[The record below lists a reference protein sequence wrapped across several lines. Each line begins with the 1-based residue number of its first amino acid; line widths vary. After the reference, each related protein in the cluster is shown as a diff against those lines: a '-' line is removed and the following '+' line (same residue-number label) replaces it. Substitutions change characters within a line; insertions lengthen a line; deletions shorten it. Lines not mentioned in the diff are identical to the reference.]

1 MGGVFFFAHG
11 PCSILIVKLTE
22 RRTCMTC
29 LLCGKEISTFSSHKT
44 PDGRICKD
52 CYKTIPSL
60 LWKGSSYPS
69 ETTLRVAQKMALDN
83 YENFFATS
91 SYGDLHLDEMNSL
104 FAIAKKLDKRGK
116 PIDSF
121 NIFSI
126 YDLDDIGISCDKLS
140 ASDHNL
146 YTSVEMT
153 FEILKPHM
161 RVKTQIKKRAKCKYK
176 QVDSSHI
183 EWTEPKELTFFRSI
197 LYQMLSGSFDR
208 LKGLLAGKTLH
219 DWDVEKARTVFML
232 DDDYSEQD
240 LKKAR
245 RMLMKVYDPDVAEED
260 TSRDVTIINDM
271 YDLLKMELEERK

>member
-1 MGGVFFFAHG
+1 
-11 PCSILIVKLTE
+11 
-22 RRTCMTC
+22 MTC

-60 LWKGSSYPS
+60 LWKGSSYLS
-69 ETTLRVAQKMALDN
+69 ETTLRVAQKMALEN
-83 YENFFATS
+83 YENFFTTS
-91 SYGDLHLDEMNSL
+91 SYGNLRLDEMNSM
-104 FAIAKKLDKRGK
+104 FAIAKKIDKRGK

-140 ASDHNL
+140 ARDNSL

-153 FEILKPHM
+153 FEILKPRM
-161 RVKTQIKKRAKCKYK
+161 RTKVTIKKRAKCKYK

-208 LKGLLAGKTLH
+208 LKGLLVGKTLH

-232 DDDYSEQD
+232 DDDYTEQD

-245 RMLMKVYDPDVAEED
+245 RLLMKAYHPDVAEED
-260 TSRDVTIINDM
+260 TSREVTIINDM
-271 YDLLKMELEERK
+271 YDLLKMELERRENKQ

>member
-1 MGGVFFFAHG
+1 M
-11 PCSILIVKLTE
+11 VKLTE

-29 LLCGKEISTFSSHKT
+29 LLCGKEISNFSSHKT

-60 LWKGSSYPS
+60 LWKSSAYLS
-69 ETTLRVAQKMALDN
+69 ETTLRVAQKMALEN
-83 YENFFATS
+83 YENFFTTS
-91 SYGDLHLDEMNSL
+91 SYGDLRLDEMNSM
-104 FAIAKKLDKRGK
+104 FAIAKKIDKRGK

-140 ASDHNL
+140 ARDNSL

-161 RVKTQIKKRAKCKYK
+161 RTKVTIKKRAKCKYK

-232 DDDYSEQD
+232 DDDYTEQD

-245 RMLMKVYDPDVAEED
+245 RLLMKAYHPDVAEED
-260 TSRDVTIINDM
+260 TSREVTIINDM
-271 YDLLKMELEERK
+271 YDLLKMELERRENKQ